1 MYTVLGVIAKP
12 MGLLLDFIYGIVGN
26 YGISIIIFTVFV
38 KLCLYPLY
46 LKQTKSTAMMSE
58 IQPKIQ
64 AIQNKYGNDQEMLNI
79 KMQELYKE
87 EKFNPMG
94 GCLPMLIQMPI
105 IMGLFALLRNPMR
118 YMTNDNM
125 IFAYHESF
133 LWITD
138 LSQPDPWILPIIAGV
153 ATFIA
158 FTMNRALGTMG
169 DMGMPAGGAGS
180 SDAMMKMM
188 QYIFPIMILWMA
200 RSFPSGLALYWAIS
214 QIMQIFFNIHM
225 QTLRKKIKKEQRER
239 RIREKIEKE
248 MRK

>member
-1 MYTVLGVIAKP
+1 MYTILGVIAKP
-12 MGLLLDFIYGIVGN
+12 MGLLLDLLYGLVGN

-46 LKQTKSTAMMSE
+46 IKQTTSTAMMSE
-58 IQPKIQ
+58 MQPKIK
-64 AIQNKYGNDQEMLNI
+64 ALQNKYGNDQEMLNI

-105 IMGLFALLRNPMR
+105 IMGLFALLRNPLR
-118 YMTNDNM
+118 YITKDSM
-125 IFAYHESF
+125 IFAFHEPF
-133 LWITD
+133 LWIDD

-158 FTMNRALGTMG
+158 FTMNRMLQDT
-169 DMGMPAGGAGS
+169 GS
-180 SDAMMKMM
+180 DAANQSAAMMKMM

-200 RSFPSGLALYWAIS
+200 RSFPSGLALYWAVS
-214 QIMQIFFNIHM
+214 QIIQIGFNIHL
-225 QTLRKKIKKEQRER
+225 QTLRKKIKREQKERQIRER
-239 RIREKIEKE
+239 LEKKNRGI
-248 MRK
+248 